1 MQRTL
6 LITGSTGWLGVA
18 TLNFIEK
25 FFANKF
31 KIIAI
36 SSSQNQLILDSQR
49 IINLQNFSSNFRHD
63 KEIDILHFAYLTK
76 DKIALMGQE
85 NYLKKTNEITQTIQ
99 EIILNNRVR
108 SLIYISSGAVYK
120 PDNLYSTQKIKDENL
135 FKNLANSQNFNLLIP
150 RLFNIGGAYIK
161 NFSDYAISNFIIQAI
176 ENSQININSSN
187 LVYRSYIEIFDFC
200 KILCHWLLDENPSK
214 IFEFDTAGLEIIE
227 VEDLAK
233 IISCKINNAKIT
245 RKNIDK
251 SASPDNY
258 FAHNNQQKLL
268 LDKYNIN
275 LQDITKICDNTI
287 NYIKNIRL

>member
-31 KIIAI
+31 NIIAI

-63 KEIDILHFAYLTK
+63 NEIDILHFAYLTK

-85 NYLKKTNEITQTIQ
+85 KYLKKTNEITQTIKK
-99 EIILNNRVR
+99 IILNNRVR
-108 SLIYISSGAVYK
+108 SMIYISSGAVYK

-161 NFSDYAISNFIIQAI
+161 NFSDYAISNFIVQAI
-176 ENSQININSSN
+176 ENSQIDINSRN

-200 KILCHWLLDENPSK
+200 KILCHWLVDENQPK
-214 IFEFDTAGLEIIE
+214 IFEFDTSGHEKIE
-227 VEDLAK
+227 VGDLAK
-233 IISCKINNAKIT
+233 IIASKINNAKIN
-245 RKNIDK
+245 RKNLDNSIN
-251 SASPDNY
+251 PDNY
-258 FAHNNQQKLL
+258 FANNNKQKLL

-275 LQDITKICDNTI
+275 LQDINKICDNTI
-287 NYIKNIRL
+287 TYIKKIRL